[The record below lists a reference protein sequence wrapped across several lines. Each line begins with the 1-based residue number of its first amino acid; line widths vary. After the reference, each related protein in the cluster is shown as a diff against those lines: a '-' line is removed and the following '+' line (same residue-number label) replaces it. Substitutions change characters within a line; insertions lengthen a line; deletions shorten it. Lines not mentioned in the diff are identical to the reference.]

1 MKAIELTALDGFD
14 SLRLSEVDKPS
25 PAPGEVLI
33 KVRAAGINY
42 AELEQ
47 TTGRYPLQRPLP
59 AVLGFEAAGEVVELG
74 SGVEDLTIGDT
85 IAAPVL
91 SGGYAEFATA
101 RADSALR

>member
-42 AELEQ
+42 AELGQ
-47 TTGRYPLQRPLP
+47 LS
-59 AVLGFEAAGEVVELG
+59 VVNF
-74 SGVEDLTIGDT
+74 DLCAIT
-85 IAAPVL
+85 VC
-91 SGGYAEFATA
+91 
-101 RADSALR
+101 